1 MAGITART
9 RYPGNRLTTLQ
20 YEGCMLISPLSD
32 RDDAPIITEDIPED
46 PEARFWSVYNHLAKG
61 EDDDLTENWDKDMD
75 VLLIYVRV
83 LRFYHLINDTHI
95 LRDDGRSVLGRHN
108 SFHYRRVQEPS
119 T

>member
-75 VLLIYVRV
+75 VLLVYVRAFTIICFDHFHQHV
-83 LRFYHLINDTHI
+83 L
-95 LRDDGRSVLGRHN
+95 LRPRPVYSRRSLQH
-108 SFHYRRVQEPS
+108 S
-119 T
+119 